1 MKDLNFV
8 GSSRE
13 NIRVFPE
20 EVKDNLGYALRQAQ
34 NGEKPSSAK
43 PLKGFGGAS
52 VLEISEN
59 FRKDTYR
66 AVYTVSFKDAVYVL
80 HCFQKKSKHGIKT
93 AQQDINLIK
102 MRLKVAEEDY
112 RINYEKGK

>member
-52 VLEISEN
+52 VLEIIEN

-66 AVYTVSFKDAVYVL
+66 AVYTVSFKDAVYVRTVFKRSQNMAL
-80 HCFQKKSKHGIKT
+80 KLRSKI
-93 AQQDINLIK
+93 
-102 MRLKVAEEDY
+102 
-112 RINYEKGK
+112 